1 MISLFTESY
10 FREAARDISETYIKT
25 FSNNLSSYTDFD
37 IFLSYNIAD
46 KTVVKGIFEV
56 LSKMGF
62 RVYLDFVID
71 PQLNRANVT
80 KQTALVIQN
89 RLKHSQS
96 LIYAASINAAMS
108 RWMPWELGYVDGHK
122 QKCAILPVGSNPQV
136 TYKSSEYLLL
146 YPYISNINGKMHIRN
161 SDLDIGEALQYWI
174 KPSRSAL

>member
-1 MISLFTESY
+1 MINIFTEGY
-10 FREAARDISETYIKT
+10 FREAARNISESYIKT
-25 FSNNLSSYTDFD
+25 FSNNLSSYTNFD
-37 IFLSYNIAD
+37 IFLSYNIGD
-46 KTVVKGIFEV
+46 QTVVKGIFKV

-108 RWMPWELGYVDGHK
+108 RWMPWELGYVDGHE
-122 QKCAILPVGSNPQV
+122 QKCAILPVGPNPQS
-136 TYKSSEYLLL
+136 TYRRSEYLLL
-146 YPYISNINGKMHIRN
+146 YPYISNINGKMQIQS
-161 SDLDIGEALQYWI
+161 SDLDIGETLQHWI
-174 KPSRSAL
+174 KPSRSVL